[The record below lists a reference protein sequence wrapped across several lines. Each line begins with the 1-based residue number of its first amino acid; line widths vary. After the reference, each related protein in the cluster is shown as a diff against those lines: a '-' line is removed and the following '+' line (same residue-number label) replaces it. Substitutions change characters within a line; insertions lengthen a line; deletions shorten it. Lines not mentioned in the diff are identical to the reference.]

1 MSFLYA
7 LAIALAKSYDRGLMT
22 KLCLGVAC
30 VLFTIVT
37 ACTGG
42 PTPTPL
48 ALTSAPI
55 NPQVVAVTPNA
66 AATETAVAA
75 RIFSTLTASAPQGG
89 ASNDSSMS
97 GTATS
102 APKEPTLA
110 PPTQAPPPA
119 TAIPVASPVAT
130 IPPPTISRQLS
141 PSITPVLLVPTAVPS
156 NSPANPT
163 QATAPT
169 RVPVQAAV
177 QISREA
183 LRGKILFRSTRNGGG
198 YYIINSD
205 GSGRDQL
212 PNEPARNLYLSL
224 KPLEGYSPDRKLV
237 VVGEQTCYV
246 LNTCHLYI
254 GEPNVVLSRSQGQWI
269 TSKNGERAD
278 NPVWSPDGSWIAFIW
293 NRGTDK
299 TKNIYKGLW
308 AEQNQDFKRLTA
320 FYAGK
325 DTKDPTYSPDGS
337 LLAFSTQ
344 DGPHWQI
351 WVLDA
356 TAESCQ
362 KRGGEESCPSN
373 PHNITN
379 SQFDETDPIWIK

>member
-1 MSFLYA
+1 M
-7 LAIALAKSYDRGLMT
+7 R
-22 KLCLGVAC
+22 KLSLVVTC
-30 VLFTIVT
+30 VLLLSAA
-37 ACTGG
+37 ACNVN
-42 PTPTPL
+42 PTPTP
-48 ALTSAPI
+48 AAPTGAPI
-55 NPQVVAVTPNA
+55 NQVVAATPNA
-66 AATETAVAA
+66 AATETAVAV
-75 RIFSTLTASAPQGG
+75 RIFATLTASSPLRG
-89 ASNDSSMS
+89 ASNDSSTG

-102 APKEPTLA
+102 APKQPT
-110 PPTQAPPPA
+110 PPQPTQPPPPA
-119 TAIPVASPVAT
+119 TALPVASLAAS
-130 IPPPTISRQLS
+130 IPPPTISQQLS
-141 PSITPVLLVPTAVPS
+141 PSITPALIGPTTLPTSA
-156 NSPANPT
+156 PANPNPPP
-163 QATAPT
+163 APT
-169 RVPVQAAV
+169 RAPTPAAV

-183 LRGKILFRSTRNGGG
+183 LSGKILFHSTRNGGG
-198 YYIINSD
+198 YYIINPD

-212 PNEPARNLYLSL
+212 PTEPARKLYLSL
-224 KPLEGYSPDRKLV
+224 RPLEGYSPDRKLV
-237 VVGEQTCYV
+237 VVGEQTCNV

-254 GEPNVVLSRSQGQWI
+254 GEPSVVLKRSQGQWI

-337 LLAFSTQ
+337 MLAFTTQ

-351 WVLDA
+351 WILDA

-379 SQFDETDPIWIK
+379 SPFDETDPIWIK